1 VDVEDVVEVELD
13 VVDVIEAELDMVD
26 VVVAFA
32 ISDGIAPTI

>member
-1 VDVEDVVEVELD
+1 MDVEDVVEVELD